1 MMPETVGWQ
10 AICAETLLVGF
21 ALANVIAEG
30 ILSLDASGDRG
41 ECPPSFRMAEADP
54 AVAAS

>member
-1 MMPETVGWQ
+1 MPETVGWQ